1 MIRGYL
7 LTVQK
12 RLDALSLRERVIILV
27 LYVVF
32 VFTLWN
38 MLVLNW
44 HESLMKGLQQSIS
57 LETQQV
63 NLIKTEVTRIKNAL
77 KDPNQQ
83 VLLKRYQSLQKKIG
97 LLENGMHSYK
107 QKVISNSE
115 VHQVIYEVLKD
126 IQSVRLV
133 AFISKVENED
143 EEVDGDKKEKVVK
156 PAVPGFDVTMKE
168 YRLTLKGQYFA
179 VLNYLKLLEKQGWQ
193 FYWETFE
200 YLTKDYPDAT
210 VIITFHTLV
219 KNDA

>member
-7 LTVQK
+7 LTALK
-12 RLDALSLRERVIILV
+12 RLDALSLRERVIILA
-27 LYVVF
+27 LYVVTA
-32 VFTLWN
+32 FTLWD
-38 MLVLNW
+38 LLILSW
-44 HESLMKGLQQSIS
+44 HESLTKKLQQAIS

-63 NLIKTEVTRIKNAL
+63 NIIKTEVTRINSAL
-77 KDPNQQ
+77 ADPNQQ
-83 VLLKRYQSLQKKIG
+83 VLLQRYKDLQQKIG
-97 LLENGMHSYK
+97 ALEKGMHSYK

-133 AFISKVENED
+133 AFVSKVESED
-143 EEVDGDKKEKVVK
+143 EEVDGDKKEKTVK

-168 YRLTLKGQYFA
+168 YRLTLKGQYFT

-200 YLTKDYPDAT
+200 YLAKDYPDAT
-210 VIITFHTLV
+210 VTITFHTLV